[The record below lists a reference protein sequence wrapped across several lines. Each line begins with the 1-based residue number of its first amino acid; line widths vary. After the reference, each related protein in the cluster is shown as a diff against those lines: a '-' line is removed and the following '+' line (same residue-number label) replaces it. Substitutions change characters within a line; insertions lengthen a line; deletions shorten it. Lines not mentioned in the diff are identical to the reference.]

1 MPRKPN
7 NAKESRIRAVGDPWQ
22 RVLMLARVLRG
33 PGGCPW
39 DRDQTVE
46 TLTPYLQEETY
57 EVVEA
62 VGARDREAYRE
73 ETGDLM
79 FLVAFLALVGEE
91 EGWGNLDEVADEA
104 VNKLIRRHPHVFGSG
119 KELESEGALRQWE
132 ELKRD
137 EKKDPDES
145 TIPSTLGERPLSLPA
160 LTAAFR
166 ISEKAGAVGFQWE
179 EMRGALRK
187 VEEEID
193 ELRREIEEPNDVQ
206 KLENELGDVLYSL
219 VNLARYLKI
228 DPERALRL
236 TMKKFSRR
244 FRYIE
249 EKLFE
254 LGKTPASA
262 SLEEMDTLWNEAKE
276 KGIS

>member
-7 NAKESRIRAVGDPWQ
+7 SAKESRIRAVGDPLE

-62 VGARDREAYRE
+62 VGARDREAYCE
-73 ETGDLM
+73 EMGDLM
-79 FLVAFLALVGEE
+79 FMVAFLALVGEE

-104 VNKLIRRHPHVFGSG
+104 VNKLIRRHPHVFGDG

-137 EKKDPDES
+137 EKKAPDES
-145 TIPSTLGERPLSLPA
+145 TIPSTLGKRPLSLPA

-187 VEEEID
+187 MEEEID
-193 ELRREIEEPNDVQ
+193 ELRQEIEEQ
-206 KLENELGDVLYSL
+206 KNTQQLENELGDVLYSL

-236 TMKKFSRR
+236 TTAKFSRR

-254 LGKTPASA
+254 LGKTPAAA
-262 SLEEMDTLWNEAKE
+262 SLEEMDALWNEAKE
-276 KGIS
+276 QGIS